1 LVWWLPA
8 AAEAAALV
16 VIAPRLWRAAR
27 GARRLVT
34 TSSEVAGLTPTVAGD
49 DTRPA
54 ISVVIPARNEAARI
68 ADCLAPLCGAPGVLE
83 VIVVDDESS
92 DATAQ
97 IAEQHGATVVHG
109 AALPPEWVGKAWAL
123 QQGVAV
129 AKGDVVVTLDADARP
144 SAQLALAARDALLQ
158 SSAQLATV
166 APRFRCRNQLGR
178 WLHAAML
185 TSLVYRHA
193 AGARQAR
200 RDAVANG
207 QCMVFRRHDA
217 LRGDWF
223 TAVRSSTIEDVALV
237 RWLVARGKQVEMFDG
252 RDLLVVEM
260 FDSFSD
266 TWRGWGR
273 SLALSTVESRWRQF
287 SGVLVTALTLV
298 APLLLVVAA
307 LFSRP
312 GTAAPTSMTA
322 ASAVLSGV
330 TMVLVAIRIGTLI
343 GTRRAYERGGL
354 GYWLSPFADLLAWF
368 VVVRGT
374 FFPSREWRG
383 RTY

>member
-1 LVWWLPA
+1 MS
-8 AAEAAALV
+8 
-16 VIAPRLWRAAR
+16 APQQWPF
-27 GARRLVT
+27 T
-34 TSSEVAGLTPTVAGD
+34 
-49 DTRPA
+49 

-68 ADCLAPLCGAPGVLE
+68 ADCLAALRGAPGVLE

-97 IAEQHGATVVHG
+97 IAEQCGATVVRG
-109 AALPPEWVGKAWAL
+109 AALPAEWVGKAWAL

-129 AKGDVVVTLDADARP
+129 AKGDVVVTLDADTRP
-144 SAQLALAARDALLQ
+144 SAQLPLAARDALLQ
-158 SSAQLATV
+158 SDAHLATV
-166 APRFRCRNQLGR
+166 APRFRCRSQLGR

-217 LRGDWF
+217 LHDDWF
-223 TAVRSSTIEDVALV
+223 TSVRSSTIEDVALV
-237 RWLVARGKQVEMFDG
+237 RCLVARGKQVEMFDG

-260 FDSFSD
+260 FESFGD

-273 SLALSTVESRWRQF
+273 SLALSAVESRWRQVT
-287 SGVLVTALTLV
+287 GVLVTALTLV
-298 APLLLVVAA
+298 APLLLV
-307 LFSRP
+307 
-312 GTAAPTSMTA
+312 
-322 ASAVLSGV
+322 AVGGV
-330 TMVLVAIRIGTLI
+330 TQSLFFTPFSATLLAIRIGTLI

-354 GYWLSPFADLLAWF
+354 GYWLSPFADLLAWI

-374 FFPSREWRG
+374 MFPSRQWRG